1 MLYYNQREGET
12 APGQGRGDPIQ
23 KVTNWLQKSFFKK
36 MKKRY

>member
-12 APGQGRGDPIQ
+12 APGQRRGDPTQI
-23 KVTNWLQKSFFKK
+23 VTKWLQKSFLKK